1 MDTDTLEKLMIL
13 SQRIDKVEFTLSD
26 TKEALKNLTN
36 TDLKE
41 WKKSCENQ
49 VKEEIVKS
57 YDLSKI
63 LIFVVILLSL
73 TSGVL
78 WYSVSTRISSI
89 ESFVSKESD
98 FLKKLATRDEVDQ
111 KIQDAIRA
119 HEKNLHLKSV
129 GK

>member
-41 WKKSCENQ
+41 WKKSCESQ

-78 WYSVSTRISSI
+78 WYSVSTRISST